1 MSDMGLCVALYLNV
15 VSQFAITVGNELF
28 TMQLITNLL
37 VVLSVAELTLVDYFV
52 MGEAVG
58 IVATLFVAFY
68 YQRKQMQKLSVD
80 IETKVL
86 NDLDDKLHGIAELAI
101 ARPEVAEILDRES
114 ANQGPKETIAMYVLY
129 IYAYAFHMRQ
139 RKVLRDNEWAGWI
152 GSIRAAFRKGTIGEY
167 WKTIEPEN
175 WFDPEFQGFINNE
188 IVREDKS
195 KAGNVAKE
203 LKAE

>member
-1 MSDMGLCVALYLNV
+1 MLLKASWLLLWKITIHHATYYKLASYFKNGGIRFSRIFWHWRGTRNNRHV
-15 VSQFAITVGNELF
+15 V
-28 TMQLITNLL
+28 
-37 VVLSVAELTLVDYFV
+37 
-52 MGEAVG
+52 
-58 IVATLFVAFY
+58 FY
-68 YQRKQMQKLSVD
+68 YSRKQMQKVSID

-114 ANQGPKETIAMYVLY
+114 ANQGPKESVAMYVLY

-175 WFDPEFQGFINNE
+175 WFDPEFQDFINNE
-188 IVREDKS
+188 IVR
-195 KAGNVAKE
+195 GRQ
-203 LKAE
+203 AESRKRNKRIKGGIAWPKRKIRRIL